1 MYDLLI
7 FVLTQC
13 FIGCIIAIGA
23 VFALYSPVGDI
34 QGFDFMRGL
43 GTLINVAL
51 LIFGGLCGL
60 LFGKKLNERIKDTL
74 LSVNAVAIMMLA
86 VGGVMQ
92 NMLSLSDGK
101 LSTGG
106 TVMMI
111 VSLTLGGLIGEIINI
126 NALVD
131 KFGEWLKIKSH
142 STGDDSFVSAFV
154 SASCTVCIGAMAVIG
169 SINDGVS
176 GDCSVLIAK
185 AILDAVIICV
195 MTASQGKGCIFSAV
209 PVAIFQG
216 AITIIAVFVG
226 GFMTDLALS
235 YLSYVGNVLIFC
247 VGLNLIR
254 KKQIRVAN
262 LLPSLVIAVAW
273 GFVAPLI

>member
-1 MYDLLI
+1 MY
-7 FVLTQC
+7 
-13 FIGCIIAIGA
+13 
-23 VFALYSPVGDI
+23 

-43 GTLINVAL
+43 GTVINVAL

-92 NMLSLSDGK
+92 NMLLLSDGK

-131 KFGEWLKIKSH
+131 KFGEWLRIKSH

-216 AITIIAVFVG
+216 VITIIAVFAG

>member
-1 MYDLLI
+1 
-7 FVLTQC
+7 
-13 FIGCIIAIGA
+13 
-23 VFALYSPVGDI
+23 
-34 QGFDFMRGL
+34 MRGL
-43 GTLINVAL
+43 GTVINVAL

-185 AILDAVIICV
+185 AVLDAVIICV

-216 AITIIAVFVG
+216 IITIIAAFVG

>member
-1 MYDLLI
+1 M
-7 FVLTQC
+7 F
-13 FIGCIIAIGA
+13 
-23 VFALYSPVGDI
+23 

-43 GTLINVAL
+43 GTVINVAL

-86 VGGVMQ
+86 VVGVMQ

-131 KFGEWLKIKSH
+131 KFGEWLRIKSH

-209 PVAIFQG
+209 PVAIFQCV
-216 AITIIAVFVG
+216 ITIIAVFVG

-273 GFVAPLI
+273 GFAAPLI

>member
-1 MYDLLI
+1 
-7 FVLTQC
+7 
-13 FIGCIIAIGA
+13 
-23 VFALYSPVGDI
+23 
-34 QGFDFMRGL
+34 MRGL
-43 GTLINVAL
+43 GTVINVAL

-74 LSVNAVAIMMLA
+74 LSVNAIAIMMLA

-111 VSLTLGGLIGEIINI
+111 VSLTLGGLIGETINI
-126 NALVD
+126 NAFVD
-131 KFGEWLKIKSH
+131 KFGEWLRIKSH

-216 AITIIAVFVG
+216 VITIIAVFVG

>member
-1 MYDLLI
+1 
-7 FVLTQC
+7 
-13 FIGCIIAIGA
+13 
-23 VFALYSPVGDI
+23 
-34 QGFDFMRGL
+34 MRGL
-43 GTLINVAL
+43 GTVINVAL

-92 NMLSLSDGK
+92 NMLSLSDG
-101 LSTGG
+101 

-154 SASCTVCIGAMAVIG
+154 NASCTVCIGAMAVIG

-216 AITIIAVFVG
+216 VITIIAVFVG

-273 GFVAPLI
+273 GFAAPLI

>member
-1 MYDLLI
+1 
-7 FVLTQC
+7 
-13 FIGCIIAIGA
+13 
-23 VFALYSPVGDI
+23 
-34 QGFDFMRGL
+34 MRGL
-43 GTLINVAL
+43 GTVINVAL

-74 LSVNAVAIMMLA
+74 LSVNAIAIMMLA

-111 VSLTLGGLIGEIINI
+111 VSLTLGGLIGETINI

-131 KFGEWLKIKSH
+131 KFGEWLRIKSH

-216 AITIIAVFVG
+216 VITIIAVFVG

-273 GFVAPLI
+273 GFAAPLI

>member
-1 MYDLLI
+1 M
-7 FVLTQC
+7 F
-13 FIGCIIAIGA
+13 
-23 VFALYSPVGDI
+23 

-43 GTLINVAL
+43 GTVINVAL
-51 LIFGGLCGL
+51 LIFGGLCVL

-131 KFGEWLKIKSH
+131 KFGEWLRIKSH

-216 AITIIAVFVG
+216 VITIIAVFVG

-273 GFVAPLI
+273 GFAAPLI

>member
-1 MYDLLI
+1 MY
-7 FVLTQC
+7 
-13 FIGCIIAIGA
+13 
-23 VFALYSPVGDI
+23 

-43 GTLINVAL
+43 GTVINVAL

-126 NALVD
+126 NTLVD
-131 KFGEWLKIKSH
+131 NFGEWLKIKSH

-216 AITIIAVFVG
+216 VITIIAVFAG

>member
-1 MYDLLI
+1 M
-7 FVLTQC
+7 F
-13 FIGCIIAIGA
+13 
-23 VFALYSPVGDI
+23 

-43 GTLINVAL
+43 GTVINVAL

-131 KFGEWLKIKSH
+131 KFGEWLRIKSH

-216 AITIIAVFVG
+216 VRTIIAVFVG

-273 GFVAPLI
+273 VFAAPLI

>member
-1 MYDLLI
+1 M
-7 FVLTQC
+7 F
-13 FIGCIIAIGA
+13 
-23 VFALYSPVGDI
+23 

-43 GTLINVAL
+43 GTVINVAL

-92 NMLSLSDGK
+92 NMLLLSDGK

-131 KFGEWLKIKSH
+131 KFGEWLKIKTH

-216 AITIIAVFVG
+216 VITIIAVFVG

>member
-1 MYDLLI
+1 
-7 FVLTQC
+7 
-13 FIGCIIAIGA
+13 
-23 VFALYSPVGDI
+23 
-34 QGFDFMRGL
+34 MRGL
-43 GTLINVAL
+43 GTVINVAL

-60 LFGKKLNERIKDTL
+60 LFGKNLNERIKDTL

-111 VSLTLGGLIGEIINI
+111 VSLTLGGLIGETINI

-131 KFGEWLKIKSH
+131 KFGEWLRIKSH

-216 AITIIAVFVG
+216 VITIIAVFVG

-273 GFVAPLI
+273 GFAAPLI

>member
-1 MYDLLI
+1 MY
-7 FVLTQC
+7 
-13 FIGCIIAIGA
+13 
-23 VFALYSPVGDI
+23 

-43 GTLINVAL
+43 GTVINVAL

-111 VSLTLGGLIGEIINI
+111 VSLTLGGLIGETINI

-131 KFGEWLKIKSH
+131 KFGEWLRIKSH

-216 AITIIAVFVG
+216 VITIIAVFAG

>member
-1 MYDLLI
+1 
-7 FVLTQC
+7 
-13 FIGCIIAIGA
+13 
-23 VFALYSPVGDI
+23 
-34 QGFDFMRGL
+34 MRGL
-43 GTLINVAL
+43 GTVINVAL

-92 NMLSLSDGK
+92 NMLSLSGGK

-111 VSLTLGGLIGEIINI
+111 VSLTLGGLIGETINI

-131 KFGEWLKIKSH
+131 KFGEWLRIKSH

-216 AITIIAVFVG
+216 VITIIAVFVG

>member
-1 MYDLLI
+1 M
-7 FVLTQC
+7 F
-13 FIGCIIAIGA
+13 
-23 VFALYSPVGDI
+23 

-43 GTLINVAL
+43 GTVINVAL

-131 KFGEWLKIKSH
+131 KFGEWLRIKRH

-216 AITIIAVFVG
+216 VITIIAVFVG

-273 GFVAPLI
+273 GFAAPLI

>member
-1 MYDLLI
+1 M
-7 FVLTQC
+7 F
-13 FIGCIIAIGA
+13 
-23 VFALYSPVGDI
+23 

-43 GTLINVAL
+43 GTVINVAL

-131 KFGEWLKIKSH
+131 KFGEWLRIKSH

-216 AITIIAVFVG
+216 VITIIAVFVG

-247 VGLNLIR
+247 VELNLIR

>member
-1 MYDLLI
+1 
-7 FVLTQC
+7 
-13 FIGCIIAIGA
+13 
-23 VFALYSPVGDI
+23 
-34 QGFDFMRGL
+34 MRGL
-43 GTLINVAL
+43 GTVINVAL

-126 NALVD
+126 NALVN
-131 KFGEWLKIKSH
+131 KFGEWLRIKSH

-216 AITIIAVFVG
+216 VITIIAVFAG
-226 GFMTDLALS
+226 GFMTNLAFS

>member
-1 MYDLLI
+1 
-7 FVLTQC
+7 
-13 FIGCIIAIGA
+13 
-23 VFALYSPVGDI
+23 
-34 QGFDFMRGL
+34 MRGL
-43 GTLINVAL
+43 GTVINVAL

-92 NMLSLSDGK
+92 NMLLLSDGK

-131 KFGEWLKIKSH
+131 KFGEWLRIKSH

-216 AITIIAVFVG
+216 VITIIAVFIG

-273 GFVAPLI
+273 GFAAPLI

>member
-1 MYDLLI
+1 MRFSHRILPSGI
-7 FVLTQC
+7 F
-13 FIGCIIAIGA
+13 
-23 VFALYSPVGDI
+23 

-43 GTLINVAL
+43 GTVINVAL

-92 NMLSLSDGK
+92 NMLSLSDG
-101 LSTGG
+101 

-154 SASCTVCIGAMAVIG
+154 NASCTVCIGAMAVIG

-216 AITIIAVFVG
+216 VITIIAVFVG

-273 GFVAPLI
+273 GFAAPLI

>member
-1 MYDLLI
+1 M
-7 FVLTQC
+7 F
-13 FIGCIIAIGA
+13 
-23 VFALYSPVGDI
+23 

-43 GTLINVAL
+43 GTVINVAL

-101 LSTGG
+101 LSTSG

-111 VSLTLGGLIGEIINI
+111 VSLTLGGLIGETINI

-131 KFGEWLKIKSH
+131 KFGEWLRIKSH

-216 AITIIAVFVG
+216 VITIIAVFVG

-273 GFVAPLI
+273 GFAAPLI

>member
-1 MYDLLI
+1 M
-7 FVLTQC
+7 F
-13 FIGCIIAIGA
+13 
-23 VFALYSPVGDI
+23 

-43 GTLINVAL
+43 GTVINVAL

-101 LSTGG
+101 LSPGG

-131 KFGEWLKIKSH
+131 KFGEWLRIKSH

-185 AILDAVIICV
+185 AILDAVIICG

-216 AITIIAVFVG
+216 GITIIAVFVG

>member
-1 MYDLLI
+1 
-7 FVLTQC
+7 
-13 FIGCIIAIGA
+13 
-23 VFALYSPVGDI
+23 
-34 QGFDFMRGL
+34 MRGL
-43 GTLINVAL
+43 GTVINVAL

-101 LSTGG
+101 LSPGG

-131 KFGEWLKIKSH
+131 KFGEWLRIKSH

-185 AILDAVIICV
+185 AILDAVIICG

-216 AITIIAVFVG
+216 GITIIAVFVG

>member
-1 MYDLLI
+1 M
-7 FVLTQC
+7 F
-13 FIGCIIAIGA
+13 
-23 VFALYSPVGDI
+23 

-43 GTLINVAL
+43 GTVINVAL

-86 VGGVMQ
+86 VGGV
-92 NMLSLSDGK
+92 
-101 LSTGG
+101 
-106 TVMMI
+106 
-111 VSLTLGGLIGEIINI
+111 IGEIINI

-131 KFGEWLKIKSH
+131 KFGEWLRIKSH

-216 AITIIAVFVG
+216 GITIIAVFVG

>member
-1 MYDLLI
+1 M
-7 FVLTQC
+7 F
-13 FIGCIIAIGA
+13 
-23 VFALYSPVGDI
+23 

-43 GTLINVAL
+43 GTVINVAL

-101 LSTGG
+101 LSTSG

-111 VSLTLGGLIGEIINI
+111 VSLTLDGLIGEIINI

-131 KFGEWLKIKSH
+131 KFGEWLRIKSH

-185 AILDAVIICV
+185 AILDAVIICI

-216 AITIIAVFVG
+216 VITIIAVFVG

>member
-1 MYDLLI
+1 M
-7 FVLTQC
+7 F
-13 FIGCIIAIGA
+13 
-23 VFALYSPVGDI
+23 

-43 GTLINVAL
+43 GTVINVAL

-101 LSTGG
+101 LSTSG

-131 KFGEWLKIKSH
+131 KFGEWLRIKSH

-216 AITIIAVFVG
+216 VITIIAVFVG
-226 GFMTDLALS
+226 GFMNDLALS

>member
-1 MYDLLI
+1 
-7 FVLTQC
+7 
-13 FIGCIIAIGA
+13 
-23 VFALYSPVGDI
+23 
-34 QGFDFMRGL
+34 
-43 GTLINVAL
+43 
-51 LIFGGLCGL
+51 
-60 LFGKKLNERIKDTL
+60 
-74 LSVNAVAIMMLA
+74 MMLA

-126 NALVD
+126 NALVN
-131 KFGEWLKIKSH
+131 KFGEWLRIKSH

-195 MTASQGKGCIFSAV
+195 MTVSQGKGCIFSALSV
-209 PVAIFQG
+209 GIFQG
-216 AITIIAVFVG
+216 AIFLLA
-226 GFMTDLALS
+226 GFLEPVMTPTALKS
-235 YLSYVGNVLIFC
+235 LSAVGNILIFC
-247 VGLNLIR
+247 VGTNLFGLPHV
-254 KKQIRVAN
+254 RVAN
-262 LLPSLVIAVAW
+262 LLPALVIAVVW
-273 GFVAPLI
+273 VL

>member
-1 MYDLLI
+1 
-7 FVLTQC
+7 
-13 FIGCIIAIGA
+13 
-23 VFALYSPVGDI
+23 
-34 QGFDFMRGL
+34 
-43 GTLINVAL
+43 
-51 LIFGGLCGL
+51 
-60 LFGKKLNERIKDTL
+60 
-74 LSVNAVAIMMLA
+74 
-86 VGGVMQ
+86 
-92 NMLSLSDGK
+92 
-101 LSTGG
+101 
-106 TVMMI
+106 MMI

-131 KFGEWLKIKSH
+131 KFGEWLRIKSH

-176 GDCSVLIAK
+176 GDCSVL
-185 AILDAVIICV
+185 DAVIICV

-216 AITIIAVFVG
+216 VITIIAVFVG

-273 GFVAPLI
+273 GFAAPLI

>member
-1 MYDLLI
+1 
-7 FVLTQC
+7 
-13 FIGCIIAIGA
+13 
-23 VFALYSPVGDI
+23 
-34 QGFDFMRGL
+34 MRGL
-43 GTLINVAL
+43 GTVINVAL

-131 KFGEWLKIKSH
+131 KFGEWLRIKSH

-216 AITIIAVFVG
+216 VITIIAVFVG

-254 KKQIRVAN
+254 KNR
-262 LLPSLVIAVAW
+262 
-273 GFVAPLI
+273 

>member
-1 MYDLLI
+1 
-7 FVLTQC
+7 
-13 FIGCIIAIGA
+13 
-23 VFALYSPVGDI
+23 
-34 QGFDFMRGL
+34 MRGL
-43 GTLINVAL
+43 GTVINVAL

-126 NALVD
+126 NALVN
-131 KFGEWLKIKSH
+131 KFGEWLRIKSH

-216 AITIIAVFVG
+216 VITIIAVFVG

-254 KKQIRVAN
+254 KKKIRVAN

>member
-1 MYDLLI
+1 
-7 FVLTQC
+7 
-13 FIGCIIAIGA
+13 
-23 VFALYSPVGDI
+23 
-34 QGFDFMRGL
+34 MRGL

-92 NMLSLSDGK
+92 NMLSVSEGSLVS
-101 LSTGG
+101 GG

-142 STGDDSFVSAFV
+142 STGDASFVSAFV

-195 MTASQGKGCIFSAV
+195 MTASQGQGLYLLCRTCSDFSRWHNNNRSICRRLYDRPCAV
-209 PVAIFQG
+209 
-216 AITIIAVFVG
+216 
-226 GFMTDLALS
+226 LS
-235 YLSYVGNVLIFC
+235 FLCRQCPDFL
-247 VGLNLIR
+247 R
-254 KKQIRVAN
+254 RT
-262 LLPSLVIAVAW
+262 
-273 GFVAPLI
+273 

>member
-1 MYDLLI
+1 
-7 FVLTQC
+7 
-13 FIGCIIAIGA
+13 
-23 VFALYSPVGDI
+23 
-34 QGFDFMRGL
+34 MRGI
-43 GTLINVAL
+43 GTVINVAL

-60 LFGKKLNERIKDTL
+60 MFGKKLNERIKDTL
-74 LSVNAVAIMMLA
+74 LSVNAAAIMMLA
-86 VGGVMQ
+86 IGGVMQ
-92 NMLSLSDGK
+92 NMLSLSGGK

-106 TVMMI
+106 TIMMI

-131 KFGEWLKIKSH
+131 KIGEWLKIKSH
-142 STGDDSFVSAFV
+142 STGDNSFVSAFV

-216 AITIIAVFVG
+216 VITIIAVFAG
-226 GFMTDLALS
+226 GFMTELALS

-247 VGLNLIR
+247 VGLKIPRWQQRTGSSPVSGTIERMSILRHSFLI
-254 KKQIRVAN
+254 
-262 LLPSLVIAVAW
+262 
-273 GFVAPLI
+273 F

>member
-1 MYDLLI
+1 M
-7 FVLTQC
+7 F
-13 FIGCIIAIGA
+13 
-23 VFALYSPVGDI
+23 

-43 GTLINVAL
+43 GTVINVAL

-131 KFGEWLKIKSH
+131 KFGEWLRIKSH

-176 GDCSVLIAK
+176 GDCSFLIAK

-216 AITIIAVFVG
+216 VITIIAVFVG

-273 GFVAPLI
+273 GFAAPLI

>member
-1 MYDLLI
+1 M
-7 FVLTQC
+7 F
-13 FIGCIIAIGA
+13 
-23 VFALYSPVGDI
+23 

-43 GTLINVAL
+43 GTVINVAL

-131 KFGEWLKIKSH
+131 KFGEWLRIKSH

-195 MTASQGKGCIFSAV
+195 MTASQGKGCLLRRTCSNFSGCHNNNRSICRRLYDRPCIV
-209 PVAIFQG
+209 
-216 AITIIAVFVG
+216 
-226 GFMTDLALS
+226 LS
-235 YLSYVGNVLIFC
+235 FLCRQCPDFL
-247 VGLNLIR
+247 R
-254 KKQIRVAN
+254 RT
-262 LLPSLVIAVAW
+262 
-273 GFVAPLI
+273 

>member
-1 MYDLLI
+1 M
-7 FVLTQC
+7 F
-13 FIGCIIAIGA
+13 
-23 VFALYSPVGDI
+23 

-43 GTLINVAL
+43 GTVINVAL

-131 KFGEWLKIKSH
+131 KFGEWLRIKSH

-154 SASCTVCIGAMAVIG
+154 SASCTVCIDAMAVIG

-216 AITIIAVFVG
+216 VITIIAVFVG

-254 KKQIRVAN
+254 KNR
-262 LLPSLVIAVAW
+262 
-273 GFVAPLI
+273 

>member
-1 MYDLLI
+1 
-7 FVLTQC
+7 
-13 FIGCIIAIGA
+13 
-23 VFALYSPVGDI
+23 
-34 QGFDFMRGL
+34 MRGL
-43 GTLINVAL
+43 GTVINVAL

-92 NMLSLSDGK
+92 NMLLLSDGK

-131 KFGEWLKIKSH
+131 KFGEWLRIKSH
-142 STGDDSFVSAFV
+142 STGDDSFVSAFI

>member
-7 FVLTQC
+7 FVLTLC

-23 VFALYSPVGDI
+23 VFALYSPIGDI

-43 GTLINVAL
+43 GTVINVAL

-131 KFGEWLKIKSH
+131 KFGEWLRIKSH

-176 GDCSVLIAK
+176 GDYLRNDRLSGQGLYLLRRTCGNFSGCHNNNRSICRRLHDRPCAVLSF
-185 AILDAVIICV
+185 LCRQCPDFLRR
-195 MTASQGKGCIFSAV
+195 T
-209 PVAIFQG
+209 
-216 AITIIAVFVG
+216 
-226 GFMTDLALS
+226 
-235 YLSYVGNVLIFC
+235 
-247 VGLNLIR
+247 
-254 KKQIRVAN
+254 
-262 LLPSLVIAVAW
+262 
-273 GFVAPLI
+273 

>member
-1 MYDLLI
+1 M
-7 FVLTQC
+7 F
-13 FIGCIIAIGA
+13 
-23 VFALYSPVGDI
+23 

-43 GTLINVAL
+43 GTVINVAL
-51 LIFGGLCGL
+51 LIFGRLCGL

-131 KFGEWLKIKSH
+131 KFGEWLRIKSH

-216 AITIIAVFVG
+216 VITIIAVFVG

-273 GFVAPLI
+273 GFAAPLI

>member
-1 MYDLLI
+1 M
-7 FVLTQC
+7 F
-13 FIGCIIAIGA
+13 
-23 VFALYSPVGDI
+23 

-43 GTLINVAL
+43 GTVINVAL

-131 KFGEWLKIKSH
+131 KFGEWLRIKSH

-185 AILDAVIICV
+185 AILDEVIICV

-216 AITIIAVFVG
+216 VITIIAVFVG

-273 GFVAPLI
+273 GFAAPLI